1 MSARPYLRP
10 LGAVSL
16 LLWLFLTSITAFA
29 QTSTSGLLTGVVTDP
44 SGAVIPGVSV
54 ALQQTSTNVKTQAT
68 TDSVGHYVFP
78 VVDPGDYSVTFS
90 ANGFQNA
97 VVPQVHVA
105 VQKAY
110 TVNMAMQVG
119 KSTETVQVTE
129 ITGAELQTT
138 SATVGT
144 VLGGDSLENLPTFTR
159 SASSLMFLQPAI
171 SPDGMISGARREQV
185 TFTFD
190 GGDVTSDLEGSNS
203 YATPPGEPSPSP
215 VIPIPIESTE
225 EFQVATSNPNAT
237 FGRSSG
243 GQVSLV
249 TKRGTNAWHGSVY
262 EYHNDDGLNA
272 NGWTNNFNKLHKPH
286 SADNRFGTTIGGPIL
301 KDKLWFFANYEGR
314 RLHSPSVFNAIVPTS
329 TLQSGV
335 LQFKD
340 AAGNVNR
347 YSFMPGSITTACGG
361 VSCDPRSLGA
371 SPVILSQLALY
382 PNSGS
387 LPSNA
392 ALNKSLGDGF
402 NTIGYTFTA
411 PTPINQDLGVIRLDY
426 KFTDKWNTNATYHY
440 ARTARVSPNQL
451 SILGTPGSVSTD
463 PIFPQ
468 YYTLEVTGQLTP
480 NVTAVTHGSFLR
492 DWWGWN
498 RIAPTPLV
506 SGTQTA
512 LALAGEGA
520 GRTNSTAKL
529 FTDPININ
537 TQQARGRVF
546 NGKKFF
552 IGEDLNWVHGSHLL
566 QFGGAWYTNHDYFMK
581 TDNFAGGLTAG
592 PELFVESKDNNSGVY
607 LSIPSQYRPATCG
620 GGVSAN
626 CLQSS
631 DVLRWNELYATL
643 LGLVDRSS
651 QVITRNGNF
660 VPNPVGTPAF
670 SQPTIDSYNAYVQD
684 IWKLRPSLTV
694 TAGLNWGVQPNPT
707 EAHGKY
713 DVLVYASSGQPV
725 DYWNYFQQR
734 AASLNGGVA
743 PGAAFNPLFG
753 VTPVNS
759 LPGDWKGKLRV
770 TNWHQFAP
778 RLAAAWEV
786 PFKNWLFGDNKTVI
800 RGGYAMVWDR
810 MSDINQVSLPLTT
823 GGLLDANACGG
834 PVLQAGSVVC
844 TNAGTTPV
852 NAFRIGPDG
861 SNVAVPAPTTE
872 PIPYVP
878 SGTAA
883 APFGLFMMSGLD
895 PFAIPAHDHTFDLTV
910 QRELPGH
917 MVLELGYIGRLSRN
931 LPQDTAYNATDYLMK
946 DAASGQT
953 YAQAFDAVAQALRGG
968 AAAAAVPVQPF
979 FENQIGTARCTG
991 PLASK
996 VKGGVTSCT
1005 QLIAALGATN
1015 LINGSINLLSL
1026 NQLNQLTATPIDNIQ
1041 SFQSYAI
1048 TDHGYSD
1055 YHAGFVGLNKSFSN
1069 SLQFQANWTWSH
1081 AIGNQGVD
1089 QQNGT
1094 SANSPYNLNLDKASE
1109 TFDRRHVVNFWW
1121 YYELPFG
1128 RDMNG
1133 WMRRVIGGWN
1143 WSGIYTFATGTP
1155 LHINADGD
1163 YGAYEG
1169 QPAQGGT
1176 TGTAAICPGNI
1187 RSLEGQHTGVAGSS
1201 GIGTGASGINLFGD
1215 PASVYNS
1222 CSRPLLSVNNRVP
1235 LDSLRAL
1242 PRWNVD
1248 FSVGKNFPVTERVK
1262 VNFSAELL
1270 NAFNLVN
1277 FNNPTLD
1284 LNNKANFGVF
1294 NSQANNP
1301 RRVLL
1306 GLKVVF

>member
-1 MSARPYLRP
+1 MFAKPSLRL
-10 LGAVSL
+10 LGAGSL
-16 LLWLFLTSITAFA
+16 LLWLLFTSLAMLA
-29 QTSTSGLLTGVVTDP
+29 QTSTSGLLSGVITDP

-54 ALQQTSTNVKTQAT
+54 TLQQLATNAKTQVT
-68 TDSVGHYVFP
+68 SDSVGHYVFP
-78 VVDPGDYSVTFS
+78 VVDPGDYSLTFT

-97 VVPQVHVA
+97 VVPNVHVQ

-119 KSTETVQVTE
+119 KSTETVQVTD

-144 VLGGDSLENLPTFTR
+144 VLGGNSLENLPTFTR

-215 VIPIPIESTE
+215 VVPIPIESTE

-272 NGWTNNFNKLHKPH
+272 NGWTNNFNHLHKPH
-286 SADNRFGTTIGGPIL
+286 SADNRFGTTIGGPIF

-314 RLHSPSVFNAIVPTS
+314 RLHSPSVFNAIVPTAS
-329 TLQSGV
+329 LQAGTLR
-335 LQFKD
+335 FKD
-340 AAGNVNR
+340 SSGATNS
-347 YSFMPGSITTACGG
+347 YSFVPGSITTACGG
-361 VSCDPRSLGA
+361 VSCDPRNLGA
-371 SPVILSQLALY
+371 SSVILAQLALY
-382 PNSGS
+382 PTTGS

-392 ALNKSLGDGF
+392 ALNSSLGDGL

-411 PTPINQDLGVIRLDY
+411 PTPINQDLGVIRFDY
-426 KFTDKWNTNATYHY
+426 KFSDKWNANATYHY
-440 ARTARVSPNQL
+440 SRTARISTNQI

-468 YYTLEVTGQLTP
+468 YYTLEVTGQLNP
-480 NVTAVTHGSFLR
+480 NITAVTHGSFLR

-498 RIAPTPLV
+498 RVAPAPLV

-552 IGEDLNWVHGSHLL
+552 IGEDLNWVRGSHLF

-607 LSIPSQYRPATCG
+607 LSVPSTYRPATCG
-620 GGVSAN
+620 GGVTTN
-626 CLQSS
+626 CLQTA

-670 SQPTIDSYNAYVQD
+670 SQPTIDSYSAYFQD
-684 IWKLRPSLTV
+684 IWKLRPSLTL

-713 DVLVYASSGQPV
+713 DVLVYAATGQPV
-725 DYWNYFQQR
+725 DYWKYFQQR
-734 AASLNGGVA
+734 AASLNAGVA

-759 LPGDWKGKLRV
+759 LPGSWKGKLRK
-770 TNWHQFAP
+770 TAWNQFAP
-778 RLAAAWEV
+778 RIAAAWEV
-786 PFKNWLFGDNKTVI
+786 PFKNWFFGDNKTVI
-800 RGGYAMVWDR
+800 RGGYALVWDR

-834 PVLQAGSVVC
+834 PVLQGGSVVC

-861 SNVAVPAPTTE
+861 NNVPVPAPTAE
-872 PIPYVP
+872 PIPYIP

-895 PFAIPAHDHTFDLTV
+895 PYAVPAHDHTFDLTL

-917 MVLELGYIGRLSRN
+917 MVLEAGYIGRLSRN

-953 YAQAFDAVAQALRGG
+953 YAQAFDAVAVALRGG
-968 AAAAAVPVQPF
+968 VKAPAVPVQPF
-979 FENQIGTARCTG
+979 FENQIGTSRCTG
-991 PLASK
+991 SLATANK
-996 VKGGVTSCT
+996 LAGIASCT
-1005 QLIAALGATN
+1005 QLIAQLGSTN
-1015 LINGSINLLSL
+1015 FINGSINLLSL

-1048 TDHGYSD
+1048 TDRGYSN
-1055 YHAGFVGLNKSFSN
+1055 YQAGFLGLNKSFSN
-1069 SLQFQANWTWSH
+1069 SLQLQANWTWSH

-1128 RDMNG
+1128 RGSSGLMKH
-1133 WMRRVIGGWN
+1133 VIGGWN

-1176 TGTAAICPGNI
+1176 TGTAAICGAGI
-1187 RSLEGQHTGVAGSS
+1187 RSQEGEFMTPS
-1201 GIGTGASGINLFGD
+1201 GMNLFGN
-1215 PASVYNS
+1215 PAGVLST
-1222 CSRPLLSVNNRVP
+1222 CARPLLSVDSRVP
-1235 LDSLRAL
+1235 LDQLRAL
-1242 PRWNVD
+1242 NRSNFD
-1248 FSVGKNFPVTERVK
+1248 FSFGKNIPITERFHM
-1262 VNFSAELL
+1262 NFSAELL
-1270 NAFNLVN
+1270 NAFNQVV

-1284 LNNKANFGVF
+1284 LNNVKNFGVL

-1306 GLKVVF
+1306 GLKFVF